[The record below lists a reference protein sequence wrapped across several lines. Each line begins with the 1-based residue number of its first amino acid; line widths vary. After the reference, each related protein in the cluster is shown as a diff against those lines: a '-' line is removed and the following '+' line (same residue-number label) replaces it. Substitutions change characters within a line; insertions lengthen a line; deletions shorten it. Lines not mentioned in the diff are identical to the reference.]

1 VPDLVQASASPDGQS
16 EVIGRVPAWLLAPP
30 AAAGLAQA
38 SQAHRA
44 RRAFSSRLLHTLA
57 AWLERAMSADE
68 LARRRGLLQR
78 LDPRVKLVTLMAFI
92 VTAALAVRLSVL
104 AVLLA
109 VAVALV
115 LSSRLGLRRF
125 ALRAWTFIP
134 LFTALIMLPTLF
146 GVVTHG
152 PALVTFWSHG
162 APFWPLPH
170 HLAIT
175 RTGLLVFARLLL
187 RVTVIVS
194 YGVLLTLTTPWAD
207 LLKAMRALG
216 VPRGLAFVL
225 AVAYRYVFTLVH
237 LVQEMAVARTSRQVG
252 PVSTSEDRRF
262 LTGTVATLFGKSQA
276 VSEQVYQAMISRGYT
291 GEVRTLDTWQLRRLD
306 VVWAIA
312 VAAALTALLTA
323 APLLGAR

>member
-1 VPDLVQASASPDGQS
+1 VPDVVQVASPDGQS

-30 AAAGLAQA
+30 AAAGFTEAR
-38 SQAHRA
+38 QAHRA
-44 RRAFSSRLLHTLA
+44 RRAFSDRLLHTLA
-57 AWLERAMSADE
+57 SWLERAMSADE

>member
-1 VPDLVQASASPDGQS
+1 VPDVVQAASPDGHA
-16 EVIGRVPAWLLAPP
+16 EVIGRVPAWLLASP
-30 AAAGLAQA
+30 AAGGFAQA

-44 RRAFSSRLLHTLA
+44 RRAFSDRLLHTLA

-68 LARRRGLLQR
+68 LARRPGLLQR
-78 LDPRVKLVTLMAFI
+78 LDPRVKLVTLMALI

-104 AVLLA
+104 AVLLV

-115 LSSRLGLRRF
+115 LASRLGLRRF

-175 RTGLLVFARLLL
+175 RTGLFVFVRLLL

-237 LVQEMAVARTSRQVG
+237 LVQEMAVARTSRLVG
-252 PVSTSEDRRF
+252 PVSTREDRRF
-262 LTGTVATLFGKSQA
+262 LTGTVATLFGKSQT

-306 VVWAIA
+306 VAWA
-312 VAAALTALLTA
+312 VAVTVGLAALLVL
-323 APLLGAR
+323 APTLGAR